1 MMDNPIVKPFIYK
14 GCFYMYTP
22 FSNNVVQIN
31 CEQFKKIVELKRV
44 GIEQYRLK
52 NSNSPHYSD
61 ICNLIDSG
69 LITGPFIREVKH
81 QATDNFTT
89 IVNRRMQRLILQVTQ
104 RCNFA
109 CRYCHKRHTESARFD
124 NEQSDM
130 SLEVAKQSVDFFLT
144 HSQDSEFI
152 NIYFYGGEP
161 LLNFDLIKWVV
172 EYITFRIH
180 TKEINFH
187 ITTNASLLTDAIA
200 VFLAK
205 YKFKVSISLDG
216 DRERQNWARKFAN
229 GKPTFDVVWERVE
242 TLLLN
247 YKDSMDNI
255 KFLPVIFIDEDRN
268 RVLDFFSSHNILANQ
283 IIFLDA
289 NTSGIDYSHGVV
301 QTETSR
307 AGVVSTKFVDY
318 DKVGE
323 EEYRIFLTEYRNKHA
338 IGGTWHH
345 SGACIPGCFKLFVD
359 TKGNFFP
366 CENSPQ
372 YVNMCIGNLTD
383 GINVRNAVSLLNIGR
398 LTDKECKNCWA
409 VRFCNMCMLYC
420 VDEEKKCLSGKVKEL
435 NCGAFK
441 RHLLKMFK
449 KYIDEGN
456 CSRGDNDDK

>member
-1 MMDNPIVKPFIYK
+1 M
-14 GCFYMYTP
+14 
-22 FSNNVVQIN
+22 
-31 CEQFKKIVELKRV
+31 
-44 GIEQYRLK
+44 
-52 NSNSPHYSD
+52 
-61 ICNLIDSG
+61 
-69 LITGPFIREVKH
+69 
-81 QATDNFTT
+81 
-89 IVNRRMQRLILQVTQ
+89 
-104 RCNFA
+104 
-109 CRYCHKRHTESARFD
+109 
-124 NEQSDM
+124 
-130 SLEVAKQSVDFFLT
+130 
-144 HSQDSEFI
+144 
-152 NIYFYGGEP
+152 
-161 LLNFDLIKWVV
+161 
-172 EYITFRIH
+172 
-180 TKEINFH
+180 
-187 ITTNASLLTDAIA
+187 
-200 VFLAK
+200 AK